1 MKRDLERRIN
11 ALEETARPRIIST
24 LLDFMRHVEQD
35 PENEDVELSP
45 ALQELVDES
54 NRH

>member
-24 LLDFMRHVEQD
+24 LVDFISHVEEHPD
-35 PENEDVELSP
+35 EAVELSP
-45 ALQELVDES
+45 ALQELAEK
-54 NRH
+54 

>member
-24 LLDFMRHVEQD
+24 LLDLIIHVEEHPD
-35 PENEDVELSP
+35 EDVELSP

-54 NRH
+54 NRY

>member
-24 LLDFMRHVEQD
+24 LLDFIRHVA
-35 PENEDVELSP
+35 ENPDEAIELSP
-45 ALQELVDES
+45 ALRRLVDES
-54 NRH
+54 NRY